1 MVTRCILVPELR
13 LRNLLKPEDIQ
24 TIKEKMIAQLKK
36 IEADIVE
43 YTELTKPI
51 SPENAI
57 GRISRMDAINNKSV
71 NEAALRNSK
80 NKQQKLQRALKEIDS
95 PSFGLCRQCGN
106 PIEIEKLLVM
116 PESIRCVTCI
126 KSMR

>member
-1 MVTRCILVPELR
+1 M
-13 LRNLLKPEDIQ
+13 LKPSDIQ
-24 TIKEKMIAQLKK
+24 SIKDKITAQLKK

-71 NEAALRNSK
+71 NEAALRNTK
-80 NKQQKLQRALKEIDS
+80 NKQQKLQRALKEVES

-106 PIEIEKLLVM
+106 AIEIEKLLVM
-116 PESIRCVTCI
+116 PESIRCVACI